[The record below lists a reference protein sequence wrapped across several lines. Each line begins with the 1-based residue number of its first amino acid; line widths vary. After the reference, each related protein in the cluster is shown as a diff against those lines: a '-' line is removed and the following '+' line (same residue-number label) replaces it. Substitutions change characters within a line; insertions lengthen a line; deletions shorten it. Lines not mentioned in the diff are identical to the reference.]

1 MQADERQIIRIAQP
15 ASPRGSNASSGG
27 KSAQY
32 HVEPVSP
39 PESGGGGAS
48 GAAGGHHWLPGGSGS
63 AAGSDPV
70 AFLAPRRFYP
80 PDPGATGKS
89 HLSPLDYVKNRI
101 VEVMRTSEDDKPDQ
115 ASQPPQQQQQRH
127 HLQQQQQHFAVGK
140 QQPRSGT
147 ADANGSNS
155 EEKSGSQFPVTEG
168 TEHQLRMNDD
178 ESRHQNQ
185 RQDGEVHLRSEG
197 AVKVVE
203 RRTDSDKG
211 RDEGR
216 GRCDSPGEMV
226 IDEGTPV
233 TPQSSGT
240 GEGSSK
246 LDPITTSSSKVP
258 SPASVDGRVVSGFPQ
273 SSPSPANNSSAP
285 TFSVTAPVTTAPSS
299 VAAAFVPTYPFSA
312 LGVLSAARSPNSGQ
326 TPTQAQTSQPVAS
339 VSGST
344 GMVQQNKQPSNSG
357 SGQAQTTVPPPSS
370 PADTPTSRSAEP
382 APLLSSQYEPLSDE
396 D

>member
-15 ASPRGSNASSGG
+15 ASPRGSSASSGG

-48 GAAGGHHWLPGGSGS
+48 GGHHWLPGGGGGN

-70 AFLAPRRFYP
+70 AFVAPRRFYP

-115 ASQPPQQQQQRH
+115 ASQSPQQQRH
-127 HLQQQQQHFAVGK
+127 HLQQQQQQQHFVVGK

-147 ADANGSNS
+147 TDAHGSSS
-155 EEKSGSQFPVTEG
+155 EEKSASQFPVTEG
-168 TEHQLRMNDD
+168 TEHQLRINDD

-185 RQDGEVHLRSEG
+185 RQDSEVHLRSEG
-197 AVKVVE
+197 TVKVVD

-226 IDEGTPV
+226 IDEGTAV
-233 TPQSSGT
+233 TPQGSGT
-240 GEGSSK
+240 GGGSSK
-246 LDPITTSSSKVP
+246 LDPIMTSSSKVP
-258 SPASVDGRVVSGFPQ
+258 SPSSVDGRVASGFPR
-273 SSPSPANNSSAP
+273 SSPSPANNSAAP
-285 TFSVTAPVTTAPSS
+285 TFSVTAPVTTTPSS

-312 LGVLSAARSPNSGQ
+312 LGVLSAARSPTSGQ
-326 TPTQAQTSQPVAS
+326 ASAQAQTSQPVSS
-339 VSGST
+339 VSGT
-344 GMVQQNKQPSNSG
+344 PGMAQQNKQPSGG
-357 SGQAQTTVPPPSS
+357 SGQAQTAGPPPSS
-370 PADTPTSRSAEP
+370 PVDTPASRSAEP